1 MNIRLAH
8 PEDAEALLAIYGQYI
23 DTSITFEYVLPSRAE
38 FEGRIRE
45 FSRDYPYLVCEDGGK
60 IVGYGYAH
68 RAMERA
74 AYQWNAEL
82 SVYLDRDSRAK
93 GLGKKLCLLLM
104 ELLRLQGIRTV
115 YSVVTSPNPRSER
128 LQQAL
133 GFGVAGVFH
142 SSGYKDGAWHD
153 VIWFE
158 KAIAPYDQSPAP
170 LRSFRDIPAEQTEA
184 IIQKYL

>member
-1 MNIRLAH
+1 
-8 PEDAEALLAIYGQYI
+8 
-23 DTSITFEYVLPSRAE
+23 
-38 FEGRIRE
+38 
-45 FSRDYPYLVCEDGGK
+45 
-60 IVGYGYAH
+60 
-68 RAMERA
+68 
-74 AYQWNAEL
+74 
-82 SVYLDRDSRAK
+82 
-93 GLGKKLCLLLM
+93 M

-133 GFGVAGVFH
+133 GFDVAGVFR

-170 LRSFRDIPAEQTEA
+170 PRSFRDIPAEQTEA

>member
-23 DTSITFEYVLPSRAE
+23 DTSITFEYELPSRAE

-128 LQQAL
+128 LQQAP
-133 GFGVAGVFH
+133 GQPDQRGGQ
-142 SSGYKDGAWHD
+142 DGGA
-153 VIWFE
+153 E
-158 KAIAPYDQSPAP
+158 GGRA
-170 LRSFRDIPAEQTEA
+170 RDEPGPPVHADDGRGEQRGRPHLDPHAE
-184 IIQKYL
+184 